1 MEAYFTLMRFH
12 KPVGILLLWFP
23 TAWALWL
30 ANEGRPPLRLVILF
44 LLGTILMR
52 AAGCVINDIAD
63 RHVDLHVQRTRQR
76 PLVTGDVGLIQAL
89 ALVLVLLSFALFVLI
104 QLPSQCFYYAL
115 VALFITVLYPFCK
128 RFIQGPQF
136 VLGLAFSMG
145 IPMTFTASNQSFNGT
160 MVCLFLINF
169 FWILAYDT
177 QYAMVD
183 RDDDLRIGV
192 KSTAILFANYDRVFI
207 ACFQI
212 FFHLLWLVLA
222 FELHFS
228 TAFFILWFAAIFLL
242 FYQQKCLATRER
254 ESYLQAFSSNS
265 WYGLIMWLAL
275 IFA

>member
-1 MEAYFTLMRFH
+1 MKAYLRLMRFH

-30 ANEGRPPLRLVILF
+30 SNEGRPPLRLVILF
-44 LLGTILMR
+44 LVVTIVMR
-52 AAGCVINDIAD
+52 SAGCVINDIAD
-63 RHVDLHVQRTRQR
+63 RHVDLHVERTRQR
-76 PLVTGDVGLIQAL
+76 PLVAGDIGLIEAL
-89 ALVLVLLSFALFVLI
+89 LLVLVLLFFALLVLI
-104 QLPSQCFYYAL
+104 QLPPQCFYYAL

-145 IPMTFTASNQSFNGT
+145 IPMAYTASNLSFNKE
-160 MVCLFLINF
+160 MVCLFIINF

-192 KSTAILFANYDRVFI
+192 KSTAILFANFDRVFI

-212 FFHLLWLVLA
+212 FFHLLWLILA
-222 FELHFS
+222 FEMHFS
-228 TAFFILWFAAIFLL
+228 AAFYSFWFAAVFLL
-242 FYQQKCLATRER
+242 FYQQKCLARRVR
-254 ESYLQAFSSNS
+254 ESYLQAFSSNA

-275 IFA
+275 IVA